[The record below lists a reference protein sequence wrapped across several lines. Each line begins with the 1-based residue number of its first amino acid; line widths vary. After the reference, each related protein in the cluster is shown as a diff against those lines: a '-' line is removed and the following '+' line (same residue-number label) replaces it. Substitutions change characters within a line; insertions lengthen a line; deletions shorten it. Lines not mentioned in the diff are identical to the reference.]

1 MGTRKDMPIYEFKCK
16 SCGQIQEVLV
26 SLTAEHPKNCPNCK
40 REKTLEKIISSSSF
54 VLKGTGWYETDFK
67 KK

>member
-1 MGTRKDMPIYEFKCK
+1 MPIYEFKCK

-26 SLTAEHPKNCPNCK
+26 AITAEYPKKCPSCK
-40 REKTLEKIISSSSF
+40 KEKTLEKIISPSSF